1 MRACAWF
8 SAVVVLAVVATNA
21 HAAEKATRLGR
32 QVTEFSLRDSDSRE
46 HKLADYADKQFVV
59 LAFLGVECPL
69 AKFYAPRLNKLAE
82 QYAARGVAFLAVDS
96 NQQDSIAE
104 MQAYARAQALKIPFM
119 KDPGNRLADAVGAQ
133 RTPEVFVL
141 DRTGR
146 VQYAGRIDDQYGFQA
161 GGVAYQLRE
170 PRRQDLAAALDEL
183 LDSKP
188 VSVAEVAAQGCLIG
202 RARTPAADAAVT
214 YSNQIAR
221 LFNQH
226 CVSCHRPGQIGPFAL
241 LSYDDA
247 AGWAEMIREVVNE
260 RRMPP
265 WHADP
270 SIGHFTN
277 DARLSDEEI
286 ALVNRWVADGAP
298 EGNPSDA
305 PETPKF
311 TEGWMIPTPDQ
322 IVYMDPKPYN
332 VPATG
337 TVPYIR
343 FVVDPGWTEDK
354 WIKAIEPKAGNPAV
368 VHHVVMYLQA
378 PGGPKKGAAGRLR
391 NDWLAAYAPGLRP
404 QILPEGYARYA
415 PAGSKLIFE
424 LHYTPNGV
432 AQTDHSYLGLVFADP
447 KTVRKEV
454 AVKNAGNFSFKIPAH
469 EGNFEVQSEFAFR
482 EDTLLWSVSPHM
494 HVRGKDFLYEVIYPD
509 GKREKVLW
517 VPHYDFGWQTTYVF
531 TEPMVLPKGSK
542 LHCTAHFDNS
552 DANLN
557 NPDPSQEVR
566 WGEQTWEEMM
576 FGWFEMALVDQ
587 DLTKPQPPRPSRAKQ
602 FAELVAAGGGTVDE
616 QLSQVSGKALD
627 EGQDENFKF
636 FSYFLKDRVPQLDR
650 VCITYIDGENLRLMR
665 VEEIDGFRGTFRS
678 TSTIMKAD
686 GQALANYLS
695 MDKPIVVPDL
705 SKEPG
710 SLAKRMVGRGLASS
724 VHIPVQI
731 GGKPATVNFWST
743 EADAFSPAAV
753 ELLTQVAA
761 KMTAGR

>member
-1 MRACAWF
+1 MRRCAWF
-8 SAVVVLAVVATNA
+8 YAVIASACLSSGVWAG
-21 HAAEKATRLGR
+21 EKPSRVGR
-32 QVTEFSLRDSDSRE
+32 TVEEFALRDCDGRE

-69 AKFYAPRLNKLAE
+69 AKFYAPQLNKLAE
-82 QYAARGVAFLAVDS
+82 QYAQRGVAFLAVDA

-104 MQAYARAQALKIPFM
+104 MQAYVRQQGLTFPFL
-119 KDPGNRLADAVGAQ
+119 KDPGNRLADAVDAR

-141 DRTGR
+141 DRARR
-146 VQYAGRIDDQYGFQA
+146 VVYAGRIDDQYGFQDR
-161 GGVAYQLRE
+161 GVAYQLAE

-183 LDSKP
+183 LDGKP

-202 RARTPAADAAVT
+202 RARTPDADAAIT
-214 YSNQIAR
+214 FSNQMSR

-226 CVSCHRPGQIGPFAL
+226 CVECHRPGQIGPFPL

-270 SIGHFTN
+270 AIGHFTN

-286 ALVNRWVADGAP
+286 AMVNAWVAAGAP
-298 EGNPSDA
+298 EGNPSDL
-305 PETPKF
+305 PEPPQF
-311 TEGWMIPTPDQ
+311 AEGWMIPEPDQ
-322 IVYMDPKPYN
+322 VIYMADEPYD

-337 TVPYIR
+337 TVPYQR

-354 WIKAIEPKAGNPAV
+354 WITAIEPKAGNPAV
-368 VHHVVMYLQA
+368 VHHVVMYLMA

-404 QILPEGYARYA
+404 QVLPEGYARYA

-432 AQTDHSYLGLVFADP
+432 AQSDRSYLGLVFADP

-454 AVKNAGNFSFKIPAH
+454 AVKNAGNFSFKIPPHDA
-469 EGNFEVQSEFAFR
+469 NFEVQSEFAFR

-509 GKREKVLW
+509 GKREQVLW
-517 VPHYDFGWQTTYVF
+517 VPRYDFGWQTTYVF

-552 DANLN
+552 VDNLN

-602 FAELVAAGGGTVDE
+602 FLELAAAGGATLDE
-616 QLSQVSGKALD
+616 QTSQVASKGLD
-627 EGQDENFKF
+627 DDQEDNFKF
-636 FSYFLKDRVPQLDR
+636 FSYYLKDRVPQLDR
-650 VCITYIDGENLRLMR
+650 VCISYVDGDHLRLLR
-665 VEEIDGFRGTFRS
+665 VEELDGLRSTFRS
-678 TSTIMKAD
+678 TSTIVSAD

-695 MDKPIVVPDL
+695 ADKPIVVPDL

-710 SLAKRMVGRGLASS
+710 SLAKRMHGRGLASS

-731 GGKPATVNFWST
+731 DGRPATVNFWST
-743 EADAFSPAAV
+743 EADAFPPAAV
-753 ELLTQVAA
+753 ELLAQVAA
-761 KMTAGR
+761 KLTAGR

>member
-8 SAVVVLAVVATNA
+8 SAVVVLACVVAGAN
-21 HAAEKATRLGR
+21 AAEKRSRVGR
-32 QVTEFSLRDSDSRE
+32 QVDSFALRDVDGRE
-46 HKLADYADKQFVV
+46 QSLANLADKQLVV
-59 LAFLGVECPL
+59 LAFVGVECPL

-82 QYAARGVAFLAVDS
+82 QYEKRGVAFLAVDA

-104 MQAYARAQALKIPFM
+104 MQAYTRQQGLKIPFV
-119 KDPGNRLADAVGAQ
+119 KDPGNRLADAVGAE
-133 RTPEVFVL
+133 RTPEAFVL
-141 DRTGR
+141 DRARR
-146 VQYAGRIDDQYGFQA
+146 VQYAGRIDDQYGFQDR
-161 GGVAYQLRE
+161 GVAYQLRE

-183 LDSKP
+183 LDGKP

-202 RARTPAADAAVT
+202 RARTPATDAAVT
-214 YSNQIAR
+214 YSNQMAR

-226 CVSCHRPGQIGPFAL
+226 CVSCHRPGQIGPFPL

-286 ALVNRWVADGAP
+286 ALVNQWVAAGAP
-298 EGNPSDA
+298 EGNPSDLPEA
-305 PETPKF
+305 PRF

-322 IVYMDPKPYN
+322 IVYMADEAYD

-337 TVPYIR
+337 TVPYQR

-368 VHHVVMYLQA
+368 VHHVVMYLMP

-404 QILPEGYARYA
+404 QVLPEGYARYA

-432 AQTDHSYLGLVFADP
+432 AQTDRSYLGLVFADP

-454 AVKNAGNFSFKIPAH
+454 AVKNAGNFSFKIPPHA
-469 EGNFEVQSEFAFR
+469 GNFEVQSEFAFR

-509 GKREKVLW
+509 GKREQVLW
-517 VPHYDFGWQTTYVF
+517 VPRYDFGWQTTYVF
-531 TEPMVLPKGSK
+531 TEPKLLPKGSK

-552 DANLN
+552 DENLN

-576 FGWFEMALVDQ
+576 FGWFEMALADQ

-602 FAELVAAGGGTVDE
+602 FLELVAAGGGVLDE
-616 QLSQVSGKALD
+616 QMSQVAAKGLD
-627 EGQDENFKF
+627 DNQEDNFKF
-636 FSYFLKDRVPQLDR
+636 FSYYLKDHVPQIDR
-650 VCITYIDGENLRLMR
+650 VCITYVDEENLRLLR
-665 VEEIDGFRGTFRS
+665 VEELDGLRSTFRS
-678 TSTIMKAD
+678 TSTVMKAE

-695 MDKPIVVPDL
+695 LDKPIVVPDL

-710 SLAKRMVGRGLASS
+710 SLAKRMFGRGLASS
-724 VHIPVQI
+724 LHIPVQI

-743 EADAFSPAAV
+743 EADAFPPAAV
-753 ELLTQVAA
+753 ELLSQVAA
-761 KMTAGR
+761 KLTAGR